1 MKTPLLPLWQRL
13 AELFVAFFFLT
24 SAYLKATES
33 FFGLHSVPL
42 STAWNY
48 WMGRGW
54 TLSWYKPVLQFFLP
68 YEQGIAVLVILA
80 HGLFG
85 LSLLFQV
92 YRKPAALLFLF
103 IQINLLFA
111 TFFGWGFLVMVF
123 ASLWMGVYYCTS
135 TPVREKYWPCFTAG
149 IIIFQALLIIGRI
162 QHNDFLL
169 SSFTSQ
175 YEHFHREVMSAH
187 IVIKQCIAW
196 CVQGKFGALLWILPF
211 YLHLVFFG
219 LLFTRLRLFA
229 AEIILMLLTL
239 RALIWTNV
247 MGAEAVVHVLLWYIW
262 ITEELL
268 QASSQSQR
276 TTLRSCYAS
285 LSQKLKMYYCT
296 STLVQRYFSTPK
308 PSNYY
313 PIFFC
318 AMSIL
323 ITITLIIPA
332 PFGLQ
337 NYNQWGGM
345 YDEHWC
351 QIDASSRDPHDQ
363 SSSIPLQSATEYAGF
378 TNTRRVYSGPMNNER
393 TCFEWAKSRC
403 GKQSNSKFSIQF
415 IIVSL
420 KGRKF
425 LNEQNICT
433 MIDPNAFPWFG
444 RA

>member
-1 MKTPLLPLWQRL
+1 MKFSLSSLWQRL
-13 AELFVAFFFLT
+13 AELFVGFFFIT
-24 SAYLKATES
+24 SAYLKTTES

-48 WMGRGW
+48 WMNQGW
-54 TLSWYKPVLQFFLP
+54 TLSWYKPILQFFLP
-68 YEQGIAVLVILA
+68 YEQSVAILVILA

-85 LSLLFQV
+85 LSLLLQA

-123 ASLWMGVYYCTS
+123 ASLWMGVYYYTS
-135 TPVREKYWPCFTAG
+135 TSDRKKYWPLFTAG
-149 IIIFQALLIIGRI
+149 VIFFQALLILGRI
-162 QHNDFLL
+162 NHGDFLL
-169 SSFTSQ
+169 SSFAPQ

-187 IVIKQCIAW
+187 VIIKDIVAW
-196 CVQGKFGALLWILPF
+196 CTSLPMGPFLWVLPAWVQLIAFT
-211 YLHLVFFG
+211 
-219 LLFTRLRLFA
+219 LLFTRARFIGA
-229 AEIILMLLTL
+229 SITIIILTC

-247 MGAEAVVHVLLWYIW
+247 MCAEAVVHILLWYIW
-262 ITEELL
+262 MAEEMAEREQENRRTFRECVYDLL
-268 QASSQSQR
+268 Q
-276 TTLRSCYAS
+276 
-285 LSQKLKMYYCT
+285 KMKMYYST
-296 STLVQRYFSTPK
+296 STVVQRYFSTPK
-308 PSNYY
+308 PSKYY
-313 PIFFC
+313 PLFFC
-318 AMSIL
+318 VMSVLIL
-323 ITITLIIPA
+323 ITLVIPA

-351 QIDASSRDPHDQ
+351 QIDASSRDPHAQ
-363 SSSIPLQSATEYAGF
+363 SSSVLLQSSTEYAGF

-403 GKQSNSKFSIQF
+403 GKQSSNGKFTIQF

-420 KGRKF
+420 KGRTF
-425 LNEQNICT
+425 FDEQNICT
-433 MIDPNAFPWFG
+433 MIDPSVFPWFG

>member
-1 MKTPLLPLWQRL
+1 MKYSLFSFWQRI

-33 FFGLHSVPL
+33 FFGQHSVPL

-48 WMGRGW
+48 WMSRGW
-54 TLSWYKPVLQFFLP
+54 TLSWYKPILQFFLP
-68 YEQGIAVLVILA
+68 YENSIAIIVILS
-80 HGLFG
+80 HLLFG
-85 LSLLFQV
+85 LSLFFQI

-111 TFFGWGFLVMVF
+111 TFFGWGFMVMVF

-169 SSFTSQ
+169 SSFTPQ
-175 YEHFHREVMSAH
+175 YEHFHREVMSADV
-187 IVIKQCIAW
+187 VIKDFIAW

-229 AEIILMLLTL
+229 AEAILVLLTM

-247 MGAEAVVHVLLWYIW
+247 MCAEAVVHILIWYIW
-262 ITEELL
+262 ITEEMV
-268 QASSQSQR
+268 QR
-276 TTLRSCYAS
+276 EQKNRPTLRSCIS
-285 LSQKLKMYYCT
+285 LLFQTIKMYYCT
-296 STLVQRYFSTPK
+296 STLVQRYNDVPK
-308 PSNYY
+308 PSKYY
-313 PIFFC
+313 PLFF
-318 AMSIL
+318 SVLSLL
-323 ITITLIIPA
+323 IVITLIIPA

-351 QIDASSRDPHDQ
+351 QIDAYSRNPHDQ
-363 SSSIPLQSATEYAGF
+363 ASVVPLQSATEYAGF

-403 GKQSNSKFSIQF
+403 GKQVEKGFLINF

-433 MIDPNAFPWFG
+433 MIDPNAFPWFDH
-444 RA
+444 A